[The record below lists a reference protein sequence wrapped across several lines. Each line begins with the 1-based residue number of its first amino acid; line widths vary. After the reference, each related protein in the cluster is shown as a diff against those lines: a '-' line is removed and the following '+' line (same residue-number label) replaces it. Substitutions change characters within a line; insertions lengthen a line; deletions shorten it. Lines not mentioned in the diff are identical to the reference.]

1 MKLVMSNPNERMP
14 AAEQRAIACSSG
26 RFVCRSVD
34 AEFCW
39 SYHDERG
46 RLLVRGPSHAE
57 LWQAHRLLL
66 AAIQDEAA
74 SGSMFAPDEE
84 EDAGVKT
91 DERNE
96 PEDNARR
103 NVQRKPIRHQTECH
117 SRSATDGV
125 PYSV

>member
-1 MKLVMSNPNERMP
+1 MSNANELAP
-14 AAEQRAIACSSG
+14 AAERMAIACSSG
-26 RFVCRSVD
+26 RFVCRLVE

-39 SYHDERG
+39 SYFDERG

-84 EDAGVKT
+84 EEAGVKT
-91 DERNE
+91 DESDE
-96 PEDNARR
+96 PEDNVGRS
-103 NVQRKPIRHQTECH
+103 VPRKPIRCQTESQ
-117 SRSATDGV
+117 SRNATEGV